1 MSTLYFNRCYEGGD
15 LHYLSQTTGVE
26 MGRFVGSNG
35 EYVPVLVLED
45 FQPVDLASIVNQVPC
60 CVPRLFEAYLA
71 YAFKT
76 LHLKECDTI
85 EQLRVCRLPE
95 LDDVF
100 EFDRTSPPPYP

>member
-15 LHYLSQTTGVE
+15 LHYLSQITGVE

-60 CVPRLFEAYLA
+60 YVPRPYQA

-100 EFDRTSPPPYP
+100 EFDRTSPPYP